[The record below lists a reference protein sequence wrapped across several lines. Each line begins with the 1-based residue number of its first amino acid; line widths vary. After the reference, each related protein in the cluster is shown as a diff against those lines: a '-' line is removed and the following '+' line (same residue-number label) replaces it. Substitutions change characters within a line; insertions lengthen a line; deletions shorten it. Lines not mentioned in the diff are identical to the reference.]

1 MATSCYNYE
10 LRMRKPK
17 RGNTL
22 PRAQPDSV
30 FKTRYLCTNAVTI
43 PRQRPFRRGLERL
56 AYISTALSGKS
67 GADTQKSAQKHGE
80 QKSRGTNGRI
90 CCNYELR
97 MRTPKRGNTWPRA
110 QPDGVLKLA
119 ISVQMPAFDTGP
131 HIDIF
136 LRRLHAWKS
145 LTMKLRNVDQH
156 TPARLTQTTRN
167 CNGTSA

>member
-1 MATSCYNYE
+1 MENNIIAGQMATSCYNYE

-110 QPDGVLKLA
+110 QRRFKTRHLCTDAGFRHW
-119 ISVQMPAFDTGP
+119 SP
-131 HIDIF
+131 HRHLSEEASRLEVIDYEAQK
-136 LRRLHAWKS
+136 R
-145 LTMKLRNVDQH
+145 
-156 TPARLTQTTRN
+156 
-167 CNGTSA
+167 